1 MKKAKRVI
9 LIIII
14 PLVSVILIE
23 YLYSQRWRLQGSEE
37 IDNYGEIII
46 GKWGTELL
54 SNSNNIYLYKFQIE
68 EDGSYR
74 DISKQ
79 FPTLSLRNG
88 GKISGYKSWSLDNS
102 NLTITTDFSAVG
114 LTSKETISVQKEIV
128 FANNNFL
135 VFKEKSNSIFSR
147 IIPRKQIYIRV
158 N

>member
-54 SNSNNIYLYKFQIE
+54 SNSNNIYLYKF
-68 EDGSYR
+68 
-74 DISKQ
+74 
-79 FPTLSLRNG
+79 
-88 GKISGYKSWSLDNS
+88 
-102 NLTITTDFSAVG
+102 
-114 LTSKETISVQKEIV
+114 
-128 FANNNFL
+128 
-135 VFKEKSNSIFSR
+135 
-147 IIPRKQIYIRV
+147 
-158 N
+158 